1 MTAPESESA
10 ATSPAASTARS
21 GVSADSDEW
30 RRRGPT
36 TEELHHDMLIALALF
51 CGAVLSLTLG
61 RGLGF
66 YEDPAGPVVSVLC
79 LALLHLPVAWRR
91 RRPAVVA
98 VVVAGAM
105 ILSGE
110 LRVPE
115 LLISNISI
123 FLVLYTLGAWRA
135 RDRAA
140 RIARWTVVAAMAA
153 WLLVSFIRI
162 SVEPMFDSDEPLA
175 PGALTPALAM
185 ILYQLLT
192 NVLFFAGAIWFGHR
206 AWESA
211 RDRARAEERAE
222 QLRAERALVAQQTIA
237 LERLRLA
244 RELHDSVAHHVS
256 LMGIQ
261 ASAARTVLPTDPG
274 EAERCIRRVEDA
286 ARRSVAELHHL
297 LGVLRT
303 HDQDAVTS
311 TLRAEHIPDLMEQ
324 LRSAG
329 IAVDHQV
336 HGDPRPLEPLAS
348 LTLYRVAQ
356 ESLTNVRK
364 HAGPS
369 AQASL
374 RIRWRGASVELEVT
388 DDGGG
393 PAAQRPAGA
402 RTPSRPAGG
411 HGLQGMRERAAAAG
425 GRLET
430 GPSPEGGF
438 MVRVELPLDVAAA
451 STAAGTA
458 DSPDS
463 GTEPALAFEERL

>member
-1 MTAPESESA
+1 MPTPEPE
-10 ATSPAASTARS
+10 ARP
-21 GVSADSDEW
+21 VSADSPDW
-30 RRRGPT
+30 RRRDPT
-36 TEELHHDMLIALALF
+36 PDELRHDTLIALALF

-66 YEDPAGPVVSVLC
+66 FEEPAGPVVSVLC

-91 RRPAVVA
+91 RRPALVA

-105 ILSGE
+105 ILAGE

-123 FLVLYTLGAWRA
+123 FLVLYTLGAWNN
-135 RDRAA
+135 RDRSA
-140 RIARWTVVAAMAA
+140 RTARWAVVAGMAV

-192 NVLFFAGAIWFGHR
+192 NLLFFAGAIWFGHR

-222 QLRAERALVAQQTIA
+222 QLSAERAVVAEQAVA

-256 LMGIQ
+256 LMGVQ
-261 ASAARTVLPTDPG
+261 AAAARTVLPTDPA

-303 HDQDAVTS
+303 DNPDAVSS
-311 TLRAEHIPDLMEQ
+311 TLRAEHIPDLVEQ

-329 IAVDHQV
+329 VAVDHQV
-336 HGDPRPLEPLAS
+336 HGEPRTLEPLAS

-356 ESLTNVRK
+356 EALTNVRK
-364 HAGPS
+364 HAGPE
-369 AQASL
+369 ARASL
-374 RIRWRGASVELEVT
+374 RLRWRSSSVELEVT

-393 PAAQRPAGA
+393 PRSSSHQSGPKAL
-402 RTPSRPAGG
+402 GG
-411 HGLQGMRERAAAAG
+411 HGLPGMRERAAAAG

-438 MVRVELPLDVAAA
+438 MVRVELPLDIAAA
-451 STAAGTA
+451 PATTAAV
-458 DSPDS
+458 
-463 GTEPALAFEERL
+463 EEAL